1 MSDKEIIDGANTLAL
16 QYFTTYNRMLQLTGN
31 SEEAIR
37 LTSSLFEAMFAGNR
51 PRPEP
56 GAGGFTLY
64 WDRRETMTKEQFDKA
79 TELNQEIQKYTD
91 LIIKIKD
98 GRYTKI
104 KMDKAAKED
113 LGKRSD
119 DHDARWQLLRFFQL
133 RLEKQKVIV
142 MPHYEFAR
150 GIEMDAE
157 PELIAVIIDYLEKKK
172 KTYEAEFEK
181 IGGEDRDREENAAD

>member
-1 MSDKEIIDGANTLAL
+1 
-16 QYFTTYNRMLQLTGN
+16 
-31 SEEAIR
+31 
-37 LTSSLFEAMFAGNR
+37 
-51 PRPEP
+51 
-56 GAGGFTLY
+56 
-64 WDRRETMTKEQFDKA
+64 MTKEQFDKA

-98 GRYTKI
+98 GRSTKI

-181 IGGEDRDREENAAD
+181 IGGEDSDRAENAAD

>member
-1 MSDKEIIDGANTLAL
+1 
-16 QYFTTYNRMLQLTGN
+16 
-31 SEEAIR
+31 
-37 LTSSLFEAMFAGNR
+37 
-51 PRPEP
+51 
-56 GAGGFTLY
+56 
-64 WDRRETMTKEQFDKA
+64 MTKEQFDKA

-98 GRYTKI
+98 GRSTKI
-104 KMDKAAKED
+104 KMDKAAK
-113 LGKRSD
+113 D